1 MCRRVK
7 KSIKNSGKSKI
18 VIVGGSHSAFSA
30 AWMCINHLDNKNS
43 NIDNNYNNNYN
54 DKNEIVQY
62 IEVNKQCKLNNLTC
76 SSNDYTCNSSC
87 SCEDELHIN
96 TPNSESSE
104 ADTEKDSTYTDSPRS
119 PVRTNSSKGTSSSNS
134 SIDPRSMQSVESGID
149 FINGELKQLSH
160 NLNHNLS
167 HNVDTIMYE
176 GMSEEKGDTSPKS
189 YPNGKYVNTE
199 KDKIKDKNT
208 TNSTNALQ
216 NNSSS
221 SSSGSSM
228 GANSVLI
235 LHRSA
240 IKVFYSTKK
249 EADSDSYTDIGMVNK
264 GTGQIHPFGGLRGDS
279 KALWR

>member
-54 DKNEIVQY
+54 DKNEIVQN

-160 NLNHNLS
+160 NLS

-189 YPNGKYVNTE
+189 YPNGKYINTE

-216 NNSSS
+216 NNS

>member
-54 DKNEIVQY
+54 DKNEIVQN

-160 NLNHNLS
+160 NLS

-216 NNSSS
+216 NNSSSSS

>member
-54 DKNEIVQY
+54 DKNEIIQN
-62 IEVNKQCKLNNLTC
+62 IEPNKQSKTNNLNC
-76 SSNDYTCNSSC
+76 NSNDYTCNSSC

-134 SIDPRSMQSVESGID
+134 SIDPRSMQSIDSGID

-160 NLNHNLS
+160 NLS
-167 HNVDTIMYE
+167 HNVDTIMYD

-189 YPNGKYVNTE
+189 YPNGKYINTE

-216 NNSSS
+216 NNS